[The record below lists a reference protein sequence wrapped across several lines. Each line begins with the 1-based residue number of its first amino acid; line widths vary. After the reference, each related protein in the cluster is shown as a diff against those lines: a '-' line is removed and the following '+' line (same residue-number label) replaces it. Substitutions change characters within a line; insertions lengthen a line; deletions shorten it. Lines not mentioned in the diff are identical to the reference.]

1 MAIVNSSR
9 PEVRCRTGVVPWL
22 RNSVWPRIPTL
33 GIQSVNR
40 MSLDRELL
48 HYFQRL
54 KPGVVLDVGAKAAPY
69 RKHVPALRYV
79 RLDIDPAKRPDICC
93 DLHELEWHGDP
104 FDTVLAIE
112 ILEHLC
118 DPQRAIDRVHGVLKA
133 GGVCVLSTRFIY
145 RYHPDPHDYYRFTWD
160 SLRYLF
166 RNFRYVEVRHHGNR
180 AQVIWEIINAGGRSR
195 VFLNLL
201 NPLIASLSSTRT
213 KFPLG
218 FVVYAEK

>member
-1 MAIVNSSR
+1 
-9 PEVRCRTGVVPWL
+9 
-22 RNSVWPRIPTL
+22 
-33 GIQSVNR
+33 

-54 KPGVVLDVGAKAAPY
+54 KPGVFLDVGAKASPY
-69 RKHVPALRYV
+69 RKQVLALRYM
-79 RLDIDPAKRPDICC
+79 RLDINPAKKPDICC
-93 DLHELEWHGDP
+93 DLHELEWHGDL
-104 FDTVLAIE
+104 FDTVLGIE
-112 ILEHLC
+112 ILEHLY
-118 DPQRAIDRVHGVLKA
+118 DPQRAIDRVHGVLKP

-166 RNFRYVEVRHHGNR
+166 RNFRLVEVHHHGNR
-180 AQVIWEIINAGGRSR
+180 AQVIWEIINAGGRSL

-201 NPLIASLSSTRT
+201 NPLIASLSSTHT